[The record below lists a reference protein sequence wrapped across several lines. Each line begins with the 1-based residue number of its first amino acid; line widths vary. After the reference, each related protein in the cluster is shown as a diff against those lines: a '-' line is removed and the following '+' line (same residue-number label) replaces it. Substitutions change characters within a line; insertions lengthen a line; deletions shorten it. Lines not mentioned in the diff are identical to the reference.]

1 VKPAVVYAVHRA
13 LVAAALCGLACAPV
27 LASGLVSP
35 EKAIKARQA
44 SYYLMGTQMARIN
57 ATIKGDLPM
66 DKPSLQLSAEALEL
80 LGRLVADNFPPGSEQ
95 GAPTKAKPELWKE
108 MAKFRQLQQASQAEA
123 TKLRTAVSGGDVEL
137 IKVAYGATAKSC
149 KACHDAFK
157 AQ

>member
-1 VKPAVVYAVHRA
+1 MKQEIVHSLQRAVA
-13 LVAAALCGLACAPV
+13 AAALCGLAGLPA
-27 LASGLVSP
+27 LAADLVSP

-44 SYYLMGTQMARIN
+44 SYYLMGAQMARIN
-57 ATIKGDLPM
+57 ATMKGDLPM
-66 DKPSLQLSAEALEL
+66 DKPSLQTSAETLEL

-108 MAKFRQLQQASQAEA
+108 TAKFRQLQQASQTEA
-123 TKLRTAVSGGDVEL
+123 AKLKAAVSGGDVEI
-137 IKVAYGATAKSC
+137 IKVAYGATTKSC